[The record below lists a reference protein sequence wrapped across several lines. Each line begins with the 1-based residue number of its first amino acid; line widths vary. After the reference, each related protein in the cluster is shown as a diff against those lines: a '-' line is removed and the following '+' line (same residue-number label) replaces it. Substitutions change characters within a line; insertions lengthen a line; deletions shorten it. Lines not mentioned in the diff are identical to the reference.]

1 MAVARLISAA
11 GGRTLVLFTSYDS
24 LRNCWEACRK
34 TLVGSGIALL
44 KQGDEDRFRLLE
56 KFKDDETSVLFATDS
71 FWEGVDVPGSS
82 LSQVIIVKLPF
93 RVPDD
98 PIFAARSEAVEQ
110 RGGSSFM
117 ELSVPEAVIKFRQ
130 GVGRLMR
137 RSTDRG
143 AVVVLDRRLV
153 EKRYGR
159 VFLEGIPRCRRI
171 HGNIDELCNSIEHFI
186 G

>member
-1 MAVARLISAA
+1 MDVILKADVKGLGKKGEKVKASDGYARNFLFPRKLAKPADA
-11 GGRTLVLFTSYDS
+11 GSIK
-24 LRNCWEACRK
+24 EIEMK
-34 TLVGSGIALL
+34 
-44 KQGDEDRFRLLE
+44 KQ
-56 KFKDDETSVLFATDS
+56 FKEDETSVLFATDS

-98 PIFAARSEAVEQ
+98 PVFAARSEAVEQ

-143 AVVVLDRRLV
+143 TVVVLDRRLV

-159 VFLEGIPRCRRI
+159 IFLEGIPSCRRT
-171 HGNIDELCNSIEHFI
+171 HGNLDELCSSIERFLD
-186 G
+186 

>member
-1 MAVARLISAA
+1 M
-11 GGRTLVLFTSYDS
+11 LFTSYDS
-24 LRNCWEACRK
+24 LRNCWEACGR
-34 TLVGSGIALL
+34 TLAGSGIALF

-56 KFKDDETSVLFATDS
+56 KFKEDETSVLFATDS

-98 PIFAARSEAVEQ
+98 PVFAARSEAVEQ

-143 AVVVLDRRLV
+143 TVVVLDRRLV

-159 VFLEGIPRCRRI
+159 IFLEGIPTCRRT
-171 HGNIDELCNSIEHFI
+171 HGNLDELCSSIERFLD
-186 G
+186 

>member
-1 MAVARLISAA
+1 MILAA
-11 GGRTLVLFTSYDS
+11 SGRTLVLCTSYDS
-24 LRNCWEACRK
+24 LRNAWEACNK
-34 TLVGSGIALL
+34 SLVGSGIALL

-56 KFKDDETSVLFATDS
+56 KFKKDESSVLFATDS

-98 PIFAARSEAVEQ
+98 PVFAARAEAVEK
-110 RGGSSFM
+110 RGGSSFI

-143 AVVVLDRRLV
+143 SIVVLDRRLV

-159 VFLEGIPRCRRI
+159 FFLEGIPPCRHI
-171 HGNIDELCNSIEHFI
+171 HGNITELCSSIERFLD
-186 G
+186 